1 MTSCFRYIQARREA
15 ERIARIRASGE
26 VIGGDVVVLGG
37 GTNGGAEGGGAEEGG
52 ADTAVRTGGK
62 TRAWDGCVARI
73 DVSNLSKG
81 RHTDV
86 NDVND
91 DTAVRRRGRF
101 GGLGSTHPERKF
113 VLDEGNRWKTEAR
126 IAAGGTGGTAE
137 LERLRRAAQRLEN
150 NKESGGSNSKSLL
163 GIDREKEE
171 DEDAPVVVAP
181 EELTFGDDG
190 WATTTETAETAPAIL
205 NGTSTQPANE
215 SSSLQKDLLDAEMR
229 LKTAAEAALLDG
241 EDAAREIA
249 ARAARDAARRERLAR
264 TLGNLPGDEEL
275 PTDGSNGVEMSKSK
289 SKKRR
294 KKALVSFDE
303 ED

>member
-1 MTSCFRYIQARREA
+1 MTSCFLYIQARREA

-26 VIGGDVVVLGG
+26 AIGGDVVVLGG

-86 NDVND
+86 NDEDD

-101 GGLGSTHPERKF
+101 GGLGSTHPEQKKF

-137 LERLRRAAQRLEN
+137 LERLRRAAQRLEEN

-205 NGTSTQPANE
+205 NGTQP
-215 SSSLQKDLLDAEMR
+215 SSLEKDLLDAEMR

-241 EDAAREIA
+241 EDAAREMA
-249 ARAARDAARRERLAR
+249 ARAAREAARRERLAR

-275 PTDGSNGVEMSKSK
+275 PTDGSNCIETKPK
-289 SKKRR
+289 SKKRMR
-294 KKALVSFDE
+294 KKTLVSFDE

>member
-1 MTSCFRYIQARREA
+1 M
-15 ERIARIRASGE
+15 
-26 VIGGDVVVLGG
+26 IGGDVVVLGG
-37 GTNGGAEGGGAEEGG
+37 GNNGDAEGGDAEDGG

-81 RHTDV
+81 RHTDE
-86 NDVND
+86 DD

-101 GGLGSTHPERKF
+101 GGLGSTRPEQKKF

-150 NKESGGSNSKSLL
+150 NKESGGSNSKHRL
-163 GIDREKEE
+163 GSIDAE

-205 NGTSTQPANE
+205 NGTQPAIE

-241 EDAAREIA
+241 EDAAREMA
-249 ARAARDAARRERLAR
+249 AREAREAARRERLAR
-264 TLGNLPGDEEL
+264 TLGNPTGDDF
-275 PTDGSNGVEMSKSK
+275 PTDGPNGIEIKSKSNG

>member
-1 MTSCFRYIQARREA
+1 M
-15 ERIARIRASGE
+15 
-26 VIGGDVVVLGG
+26 IGGDVVVLGG
-37 GTNGGAEGGGAEEGG
+37 GNNGGAEEEGAEEGG

-86 NDVND
+86 NDEDD

-101 GGLGSTHPERKF
+101 GGLGSTRPEQKKF

-205 NGTSTQPANE
+205 NGTQP
-215 SSSLQKDLLDAEMR
+215 SSLQKDLLDAEMR

-249 ARAARDAARRERLAR
+249 ARAVREAARRERLTR

-275 PTDGSNGVEMSKSK
+275 PTDGSKGESKSK
-289 SKKRR
+289 SNGSKKRR

>member
-1 MTSCFRYIQARREA
+1 M
-15 ERIARIRASGE
+15 
-26 VIGGDVVVLGG
+26 IGGDVVVLGG
-37 GTNGGAEGGGAEEGG
+37 GQNGGAEEEGAEEGG

-86 NDVND
+86 NDEDN

-181 EELTFGDDG
+181 EELTFGNDG

-205 NGTSTQPANE
+205 NGTQP
-215 SSSLQKDLLDAEMR
+215 SSLEKDLLDAEMR

-241 EDAAREIA
+241 EDAAREMA
-249 ARAARDAARRERLAR
+249 ARAAREAARRERLAR

-275 PTDGSNGVEMSKSK
+275 PTDGSKCIETKPK
-289 SKKRR
+289 SKKRMR
-294 KKALVSFDE
+294 KKTLVSFDE

>member
-1 MTSCFRYIQARREA
+1 
-15 ERIARIRASGE
+15 

-81 RHTDV
+81 RHTDE
-86 NDVND
+86 DD

-137 LERLRRAAQRLEN
+137 LERLRRAAQRLEEN
-150 NKESGGSNSKSLL
+150 NKEGGSNSKHRL
-163 GIDREKEE
+163 GSIDAE

-205 NGTSTQPANE
+205 NGTQP
-215 SSSLQKDLLDAEMR
+215 SSLEKDLLDAEMR

-241 EDAAREIA
+241 EDAAREMA
-249 ARAARDAARRERLAR
+249 ARAAREAARRERLAR

-275 PTDGSNGVEMSKSK
+275 PTDGSNCIETKPK
-289 SKKRR
+289 SKKRMR
-294 KKALVSFDE
+294 KKTLVSFDE

>member
-1 MTSCFRYIQARREA
+1 M
-15 ERIARIRASGE
+15 
-26 VIGGDVVVLGG
+26 IGGDVVVLGG
-37 GTNGGAEGGGAEEGG
+37 GNNGDAEGGDAEDGG

-113 VLDEGNRWKTEAR
+113 ALDEGNRWKTEAR

-171 DEDAPVVVAP
+171 DEDGPVVVAP

-205 NGTSTQPANE
+205 NGTQP
-215 SSSLQKDLLDAEMR
+215 SSLEKDLLDAEMR

-241 EDAAREIA
+241 EDAAREMA
-249 ARAARDAARRERLAR
+249 ARAAREAARRERLAR

-275 PTDGSNGVEMSKSK
+275 PTDGSNCIETKPK
-289 SKKRR
+289 SKKRMR
-294 KKALVSFDE
+294 KKTLVSLDE

>member
-1 MTSCFRYIQARREA
+1 MSNQCDDVVFSSQARREA

-37 GTNGGAEGGGAEEGG
+37 GQNGGAEEGGAEEGG

-81 RHTDV
+81 RHTDE
-86 NDVND
+86 DD
-91 DTAVRRRGRF
+91 DTAVRHRGRF
-101 GGLGSTHPERKF
+101 GGLGSTRPERKF

-137 LERLRRAAQRLEN
+137 LERLRRAAQRLEEN
-150 NKESGGSNSKSLL
+150 NKEGGSNSKHRL
-163 GIDREKEE
+163 GSIDAE

-190 WATTTETAETAPAIL
+190 WATTTETAVTAPAIL
-205 NGTSTQPANE
+205 NGTQP
-215 SSSLQKDLLDAEMR
+215 SSLQKDLLDAEMR
-229 LKTAAEAALLDG
+229 LKDAAEAALLDG
-241 EDAAREIA
+241 EDAAREMA
-249 ARAARDAARRERLAR
+249 ARAAREAARRERLAR

-275 PTDGSNGVEMSKSK
+275 PTDGSKGESKSK
-289 SKKRR
+289 SNGSKKRR

>member
-1 MTSCFRYIQARREA
+1 M
-15 ERIARIRASGE
+15 
-26 VIGGDVVVLGG
+26 IGGDVVVLGG
-37 GTNGGAEGGGAEEGG
+37 GQNGGAEEEGADEGG

-81 RHTDV
+81 RHTDE
-86 NDVND
+86 DD

-101 GGLGSTHPERKF
+101 GGLGSNKAEKKKF

-163 GIDREKEE
+163 AIDREKEE

-190 WATTTETAETAPAIL
+190 WATTAETAETAPAIL
-205 NGTSTQPANE
+205 NGTQPAIE

-249 ARAARDAARRERLAR
+249 ARAVREAARRERLTR

-275 PTDGSNGVEMSKSK
+275 PTDGSKGESKSK
-289 SKKRR
+289 SNGSKKRR

>member
-1 MTSCFRYIQARREA
+1 M
-15 ERIARIRASGE
+15 
-26 VIGGDVVVLGG
+26 IGGDVVVLGG
-37 GTNGGAEGGGAEEGG
+37 GNNGDAEGGDAEDGG

-81 RHTDV
+81 RHTDE
-86 NDVND
+86 DD

-101 GGLGSTHPERKF
+101 GGLGSTRPEQKKF

-137 LERLRRAAQRLEN
+137 LERLRRAAQRLEEN
-150 NKESGGSNSKSLL
+150 NKEGGSNSKHRPGS
-163 GIDREKEE
+163 IDAE

-241 EDAAREIA
+241 EDAAREMA
-249 ARAARDAARRERLAR
+249 ARAAREAARRERLAR

>member
-1 MTSCFRYIQARREA
+1 M
-15 ERIARIRASGE
+15 
-26 VIGGDVVVLGG
+26 IGGDVVVLGG
-37 GTNGGAEGGGAEEGG
+37 GNNGDAEGGDAEDGG

-81 RHTDV
+81 RHTDE
-86 NDVND
+86 DD

-101 GGLGSTHPERKF
+101 GGLGSTRPEQKKF

-163 GIDREKEE
+163 AIDRDKEE

-205 NGTSTQPANE
+205 NGTQP
-215 SSSLQKDLLDAEMR
+215 SSLEKDLLDAEMR

-241 EDAAREIA
+241 EDAAREMA
-249 ARAARDAARRERLAR
+249 ARAAREAARRERLAR

-275 PTDGSNGVEMSKSK
+275 PTDGSNGEIKKAK
-289 SKKRR
+289 SKKRK

>member
-1 MTSCFRYIQARREA
+1 
-15 ERIARIRASGE
+15 

-37 GTNGGAEGGGAEEGG
+37 GTNGGAEGGGAEGGGAEDGG

-81 RHTDV
+81 RHTDE
-86 NDVND
+86 DD

-137 LERLRRAAQRLEN
+137 LERLRRAAQRLEEN
-150 NKESGGSNSKSLL
+150 NKEGGSNSKHRL
-163 GIDREKEE
+163 GSIDAE

-190 WATTTETAETAPAIL
+190 WATTTETAETAPEIL
-205 NGTSTQPANE
+205 NGTQPA
-215 SSSLQKDLLDAEMR
+215 SLQKDLLDAEMR

-249 ARAARDAARRERLAR
+249 ARAAREAARRERLAR
-264 TLGNLPGDEEL
+264 TLGNPTGDEEL
-275 PTDGSNGVEMSKSK
+275 PTNGSKGESKSK
-289 SKKRR
+289 SNGSKKRK

>member
-1 MTSCFRYIQARREA
+1 MTSCFLYIQARREA

-26 VIGGDVVVLGG
+26 AIGGDVVVLGG

-86 NDVND
+86 NDEDD

-101 GGLGSTHPERKF
+101 GGLGSTRPERKF

-137 LERLRRAAQRLEN
+137 LELLRRAAQRLEEN

-181 EELTFGDDG
+181 DELTFGDDG

-205 NGTSTQPANE
+205 NGTQP
-215 SSSLQKDLLDAEMR
+215 SSLEKDLLDAEMR

-241 EDAAREIA
+241 EDAAREMA
-249 ARAARDAARRERLAR
+249 ARAAREAARRERLAR

-275 PTDGSNGVEMSKSK
+275 PTDGSNCIETKPK
-289 SKKRR
+289 SKKRMR
-294 KKALVSFDE
+294 KKTLVSFDE

>member
-1 MTSCFRYIQARREA
+1 MTSCFLYIQARREA

-86 NDVND
+86 NDEDD

-101 GGLGSTHPERKF
+101 GGLGSTRPERKF

-190 WATTTETAETAPAIL
+190 WATTTETAVTAPAIL
-205 NGTSTQPANE
+205 NGTQP
-215 SSSLQKDLLDAEMR
+215 SSLEKDLLDAEMR

-241 EDAAREIA
+241 EDAAREMA
-249 ARAARDAARRERLAR
+249 ARAAREEARRERLAR

-275 PTDGSNGVEMSKSK
+275 PTDGSNCIETKPK
-289 SKKRR
+289 SKKRMR
-294 KKALVSFDE
+294 KKTLVSFDE

>member
-1 MTSCFRYIQARREA
+1 MTSCFLYIQARREA

-26 VIGGDVVVLGG
+26 AIGGDVVVLGG

-86 NDVND
+86 NDEDD

-101 GGLGSTHPERKF
+101 GGLGSMHPEQKKF
-113 VLDEGNRWKTEAR
+113 VLDDGNRWKTEAR

-137 LERLRRAAQRLEN
+137 LERLRRAAQRLEEN

-205 NGTSTQPANE
+205 NGTQP
-215 SSSLQKDLLDAEMR
+215 SSLEKDLLDAEMR

-241 EDAAREIA
+241 EDAAREMA
-249 ARAARDAARRERLAR
+249 ARAAREAARRERLAR

-275 PTDGSNGVEMSKSK
+275 PTDGSNCIETKPK
-289 SKKRR
+289 SKKRMR
-294 KKALVSFDE
+294 KKTLVSFDE

>member
-1 MTSCFRYIQARREA
+1 M
-15 ERIARIRASGE
+15 
-26 VIGGDVVVLGG
+26 IGGDVVVLGG
-37 GTNGGAEGGGAEEGG
+37 GNNGDAEGGDAEDGG

-137 LERLRRAAQRLEN
+137 LERLRRAAQRLEEN
-150 NKESGGSNSKSLL
+150 NKEGGSNSKHRL
-163 GIDREKEE
+163 GSIDAE

-181 EELTFGDDG
+181 EELTFGDDE

-205 NGTSTQPANE
+205 NGTQPANE

-249 ARAARDAARRERLAR
+249 ARAAREAARRERLAR
-264 TLGNLPGDEEL
+264 TLGNPTGDEEL
-275 PTDGSNGVEMSKSK
+275 PTDGSKGEIKSKSNG

>member
-1 MTSCFRYIQARREA
+1 M
-15 ERIARIRASGE
+15 
-26 VIGGDVVVLGG
+26 IGGDVVVLGG
-37 GTNGGAEGGGAEEGG
+37 GNNGDAEGGDAEDGG

-81 RHTDV
+81 RHTDE
-86 NDVND
+86 DD

-101 GGLGSTHPERKF
+101 GGLGSTRPEQKKF

-137 LERLRRAAQRLEN
+137 LERLRRAAQRLEEN
-150 NKESGGSNSKSLL
+150 NKEGGSNSKHRL
-163 GIDREKEE
+163 GSIDAE

-190 WATTTETAETAPAIL
+190 WATTTESASAML
-205 NGTSTQPANE
+205 NGTQNE

-249 ARAARDAARRERLAR
+249 ARAAREAARRERLAR

>member
-1 MTSCFRYIQARREA
+1 M
-15 ERIARIRASGE
+15 
-26 VIGGDVVVLGG
+26 
-37 GTNGGAEGGGAEEGG
+37 
-52 ADTAVRTGGK
+52 
-62 TRAWDGCVARI
+62 
-73 DVSNLSKG
+73 
-81 RHTDV
+81 
-86 NDVND
+86 
-91 DTAVRRRGRF
+91 RRRGRF
-101 GGLGSTHPERKF
+101 GGLGSTRPEQKKF

-205 NGTSTQPANE
+205 NGTHAE

-249 ARAARDAARRERLAR
+249 ARAAREAARRERLAR

-275 PTDGSNGVEMSKSK
+275 PTDGSNGESNQVEWLEETKEKS
-289 SKKRR
+289 SGLVRR
-294 KKALVSFDE
+294 GGLD
-303 ED
+303 

>member
-1 MTSCFRYIQARREA
+1 MF
-15 ERIARIRASGE
+15 
-26 VIGGDVVVLGG
+26 GGDVVVLGG
-37 GTNGGAEGGGAEEGG
+37 GNNGDAEGADAEDGG

-137 LERLRRAAQRLEN
+137 LERLRRAAQRLEEN
-150 NKESGGSNSKSLL
+150 NKEGGSNSKHRL
-163 GIDREKEE
+163 GSIDAE

-205 NGTSTQPANE
+205 NGTQP
-215 SSSLQKDLLDAEMR
+215 SSLEKDLLDAEMR

-249 ARAARDAARRERLAR
+249 ARAVREAARRERLAR

>member
-26 VIGGDVVVLGG
+26 VIGSDVVVLGG
-37 GTNGGAEGGGAEEGG
+37 GNNGDAEGGDAEDGG

-205 NGTSTQPANE
+205 NGTQP
-215 SSSLQKDLLDAEMR
+215 SSLEKDLLDAEMR

-241 EDAAREIA
+241 EDAAREMA
-249 ARAARDAARRERLAR
+249 ARAAREAARRERLAR

-275 PTDGSNGVEMSKSK
+275 PTDGSNCIETKPK
-289 SKKRR
+289 SKKRMR
-294 KKALVSFDE
+294 KKTLVSFDE

>member
-1 MTSCFRYIQARREA
+1 M
-15 ERIARIRASGE
+15 
-26 VIGGDVVVLGG
+26 IGGDVVVLGG
-37 GTNGGAEGGGAEEGG
+37 GQNGGAEEEGADEGG

-81 RHTDV
+81 RHTDE
-86 NDVND
+86 DD

-150 NKESGGSNSKSLL
+150 NKDSGGSNSKSLL

-241 EDAAREIA
+241 EDAAREMA
-249 ARAARDAARRERLAR
+249 ARAAREAARRERLAR

-275 PTDGSNGVEMSKSK
+275 PTDGSNCIETKPK
-289 SKKRR
+289 SKKRMR
-294 KKALVSFDE
+294 KKTLVSFDE

>member
-1 MTSCFRYIQARREA
+1 MTSCFLYIQARREA

-26 VIGGDVVVLGG
+26 AIGGDVVVLGG

-86 NDVND
+86 NDEDD

-101 GGLGSTHPERKF
+101 GGLGSMHPEQKKF

-190 WATTTETAETAPAIL
+190 WATTAETAETAPAIL
-205 NGTSTQPANE
+205 NGTQP
-215 SSSLQKDLLDAEMR
+215 SSLEKDLLDAEMR

-241 EDAAREIA
+241 EDAAREMA
-249 ARAARDAARRERLAR
+249 ARAAREAARRERLAR

-275 PTDGSNGVEMSKSK
+275 PTDGSNCIETKPK
-289 SKKRR
+289 SKKRMR
-294 KKALVSFDE
+294 KKTLVSFDE

>member
-1 MTSCFRYIQARREA
+1 MTSCFLYIQARREA

-26 VIGGDVVVLGG
+26 VIGGGN
-37 GTNGGAEGGGAEEGG
+37 NGDAEGGDAEDGG

-163 GIDREKEE
+163 GIDGEKEE

-190 WATTTETAETAPAIL
+190 WATTAETAETAPARL
-205 NGTSTQPANE
+205 NGTQP
-215 SSSLQKDLLDAEMR
+215 SSLQKDLLDAEMR

-241 EDAAREIA
+241 EDAAREMA
-249 ARAARDAARRERLAR
+249 ARAAREAARRERLAR

-275 PTDGSNGVEMSKSK
+275 PTDGSKCIETKPK
-289 SKKRR
+289 SKKRMR
-294 KKALVSFDE
+294 KKTLVSFDE

>member
-1 MTSCFRYIQARREA
+1 MTSCFLYIQARREA

-37 GTNGGAEGGGAEEGG
+37 GTNGGAEEEGAEEGG

-81 RHTDV
+81 RHTDE
-86 NDVND
+86 D
-91 DTAVRRRGRF
+91 DDAAVRRRGRF
-101 GGLGSTHPERKF
+101 GGLGSTRPEQKKF

-190 WATTTETAETAPAIL
+190 WATTTETAETAPARL
-205 NGTSTQPANE
+205 NGTQPA
-215 SSSLQKDLLDAEMR
+215 SLEKDLLDAEMR

-241 EDAAREIA
+241 EDAAREMA
-249 ARAARDAARRERLAR
+249 ARAAREAARRERLAR

-275 PTDGSNGVEMSKSK
+275 PTDGSKGESKSK
-289 SKKRR
+289 SNGSKKRR

>member
-1 MTSCFRYIQARREA
+1 MTSCFLYIQARREA

-26 VIGGDVVVLGG
+26 AIGGDVVVLGG

-86 NDVND
+86 NDEDD

-101 GGLGSTHPERKF
+101 GGLGSTRPERKF

-137 LERLRRAAQRLEN
+137 LERLRRAAQRLEEN
-150 NKESGGSNSKSLL
+150 NKEGGSNSKHRL
-163 GIDREKEE
+163 GSIDAE

-190 WATTTETAETAPAIL
+190 WATTTGTAVTAPAIL
-205 NGTSTQPANE
+205 NGTQP
-215 SSSLQKDLLDAEMR
+215 SSLQKDLLDAEMR
-229 LKTAAEAALLDG
+229 LKDAAEAALLDG
-241 EDAAREIA
+241 EDAAREMA
-249 ARAARDAARRERLAR
+249 ARAAREAARRERLAR

-275 PTDGSNGVEMSKSK
+275 PTDGSNCIETKPK
-289 SKKRR
+289 SKKRMR
-294 KKALVSFDE
+294 KKTLVSFDE

>member
-1 MTSCFRYIQARREA
+1 MTSCFLYIQARREA

-26 VIGGDVVVLGG
+26 AIGGDVVVLGG

-86 NDVND
+86 NDEDD

-101 GGLGSTHPERKF
+101 GGLGSTRPEQKQF

-137 LERLRRAAQRLEN
+137 LERLRRAAQRLEEN

-205 NGTSTQPANE
+205 NGTQP
-215 SSSLQKDLLDAEMR
+215 SSLEKDLLDAEMR

-241 EDAAREIA
+241 EDAAREMA
-249 ARAARDAARRERLAR
+249 ARAAREAARRERLAR

-275 PTDGSNGVEMSKSK
+275 PTDGSNCIETKPK
-289 SKKRR
+289 SKKRMR
-294 KKALVSFDE
+294 KKTLVSFDE

>member
-1 MTSCFRYIQARREA
+1 M
-15 ERIARIRASGE
+15 
-26 VIGGDVVVLGG
+26 IGGDVVVLGG
-37 GTNGGAEGGGAEEGG
+37 GQNGGAEEEGADEGG

-81 RHTDV
+81 RHTDE
-86 NDVND
+86 DD

-101 GGLGSTHPERKF
+101 GGLGSTRPEQKKF

-137 LERLRRAAQRLEN
+137 LERLRRAAQRLEEN
-150 NKESGGSNSKSLL
+150 NKEGGSNSKHRL
-163 GIDREKEE
+163 GSIDAE

-190 WATTTETAETAPAIL
+190 WATTTETAETAPEIL
-205 NGTSTQPANE
+205 NGTQPA
-215 SSSLQKDLLDAEMR
+215 SLQKDLLDAEMR

-249 ARAARDAARRERLAR
+249 ARAAREAARRERLAR
-264 TLGNLPGDEEL
+264 TLGNPTGDEEL
-275 PTDGSNGVEMSKSK
+275 PTNGSKGESKSK
-289 SKKRR
+289 SNGSKKRK

>member
-1 MTSCFRYIQARREA
+1 M
-15 ERIARIRASGE
+15 
-26 VIGGDVVVLGG
+26 IGGDVVVLGG
-37 GTNGGAEGGGAEEGG
+37 GNNGDAEGGDAENGG

-86 NDVND
+86 NEDD

-101 GGLGSTHPERKF
+101 GGLGSTRPEQKKF

-205 NGTSTQPANE
+205 NGTQP
-215 SSSLQKDLLDAEMR
+215 SSLEKDLLDAEMR

-241 EDAAREIA
+241 EDAAREMA
-249 ARAARDAARRERLAR
+249 ARAAREAARRERLAR

-275 PTDGSNGVEMSKSK
+275 PTDGSKCIETKPK
-289 SKKRR
+289 SKKRMR
-294 KKALVSFDE
+294 KKTLVSFDE

>member
-1 MTSCFRYIQARREA
+1 MTSCFLYIQARREA

-37 GTNGGAEGGGAEEGG
+37 GQNGGAEEGGAEEGG

-86 NDVND
+86 NDEDD

-101 GGLGSTHPERKF
+101 GGLGSTRPEQKKF

-137 LERLRRAAQRLEN
+137 LERLRRAAQRLEEN
-150 NKESGGSNSKSLL
+150 NKEGGSNSKHRL
-163 GIDREKEE
+163 GSIDAE

-190 WATTTETAETAPAIL
+190 WATTTETAVTAPAIL
-205 NGTSTQPANE
+205 NGTQP
-215 SSSLQKDLLDAEMR
+215 SSLQKDLLDAEMR
-229 LKTAAEAALLDG
+229 LKDAAEAALLDG
-241 EDAAREIA
+241 EDAAREMA
-249 ARAARDAARRERLAR
+249 ARAAREAARRERLAR

-275 PTDGSNGVEMSKSK
+275 PTDGSKGESKSK
-289 SKKRR
+289 SNGSKKRR

>member
-1 MTSCFRYIQARREA
+1 M
-15 ERIARIRASGE
+15 
-26 VIGGDVVVLGG
+26 IGGDVVVLGG
-37 GTNGGAEGGGAEEGG
+37 GNNGDAEGGDAEDGG

-205 NGTSTQPANE
+205 NGTQP
-215 SSSLQKDLLDAEMR
+215 SSLEKDLLDAEMR

-241 EDAAREIA
+241 EDAAREMA
-249 ARAARDAARRERLAR
+249 ARAAREAARRERLAR

-275 PTDGSNGVEMSKSK
+275 PTDGSNCIETKPK
-289 SKKRR
+289 SKKRMR
-294 KKALVSFDE
+294 KKTLVSFDE

>member
-1 MTSCFRYIQARREA
+1 MTSCFLYIQARREA

-26 VIGGDVVVLGG
+26 AIGGDVVVLGG

-86 NDVND
+86 NDEDD

-101 GGLGSTHPERKF
+101 GGLGSMHPEQKKF

-137 LERLRRAAQRLEN
+137 LERLRRAAQRLEEN

-205 NGTSTQPANE
+205 NGTQP
-215 SSSLQKDLLDAEMR
+215 SSLEKDLLDAEMR

-241 EDAAREIA
+241 EDAAREMA
-249 ARAARDAARRERLAR
+249 ARAAREAARRERLAR

-275 PTDGSNGVEMSKSK
+275 PTDGSNCIETKPK
-289 SKKRR
+289 SKKRMR
-294 KKALVSFDE
+294 KKTLVSFDE

>member
-81 RHTDV
+81 RHTDE
-86 NDVND
+86 DD

-101 GGLGSTHPERKF
+101 GGLGSTRPEQKKF

-137 LERLRRAAQRLEN
+137 LERLRRAAQRLEEN
-150 NKESGGSNSKSLL
+150 NKESGGSNSKRRL
-163 GIDREKEE
+163 GSIDAE

-190 WATTTETAETAPAIL
+190 WATTAETAETASAIL
-205 NGTSTQPANE
+205 NGTQPAIE
-215 SSSLQKDLLDAEMR
+215 SSSLQKDLLDAELR

-249 ARAARDAARRERLAR
+249 ARAVREAARRERLAR

-275 PTDGSNGVEMSKSK
+275 PTDGSNGESKSK
-289 SKKRR
+289 SNGSKKRR

>member
-1 MTSCFRYIQARREA
+1 M
-15 ERIARIRASGE
+15 
-26 VIGGDVVVLGG
+26 IGGDVVVLGG
-37 GTNGGAEGGGAEEGG
+37 GTNGGAEEEGAEDGG

-181 EELTFGDDG
+181 EELTFGNDG

-205 NGTSTQPANE
+205 NGTQPAIE
-215 SSSLQKDLLDAEMR
+215 SSSLEKDLLDAEMR

-241 EDAAREIA
+241 EDAAREMA
-249 ARAARDAARRERLAR
+249 ARAAREAARRERLAR

-275 PTDGSNGVEMSKSK
+275 PTDGSKCIETKPK
-289 SKKRR
+289 SKKRMR
-294 KKALVSFDE
+294 KKTLVSFDE

>member
-1 MTSCFRYIQARREA
+1 MTSCFLYIQARREA

-26 VIGGDVVVLGG
+26 AIGGDVVVLGG

-86 NDVND
+86 NDEDD

-101 GGLGSTHPERKF
+101 GGLGSMHPEQKKF

-205 NGTSTQPANE
+205 NGTQP
-215 SSSLQKDLLDAEMR
+215 SSLEKDLLDAEMR

-241 EDAAREIA
+241 EDAAREMA
-249 ARAARDAARRERLAR
+249 ARAAREAARRERLAR

-275 PTDGSNGVEMSKSK
+275 PTDGSNCIETKPK
-289 SKKRR
+289 SKKRMR
-294 KKALVSFDE
+294 KKTLVSFDE

>member
-1 MTSCFRYIQARREA
+1 M
-15 ERIARIRASGE
+15 
-26 VIGGDVVVLGG
+26 IGGDVVVLGG
-37 GTNGGAEGGGAEEGG
+37 GNNGDAEGGDAEEGG

-163 GIDREKEE
+163 GIDGDKEE

-190 WATTTETAETAPAIL
+190 WATTTETAETAPAML
-205 NGTSTQPANE
+205 NGTQNE

-241 EDAAREIA
+241 EVAAREIA
-249 ARAARDAARRERLAR
+249 ARAAREAARRERLAR
-264 TLGNLPGDEEL
+264 TLGNPTGDEEL
-275 PTDGSNGVEMSKSK
+275 PTDGSKGEIKSKSNG

>member
-1 MTSCFRYIQARREA
+1 MTSCFLYTQARREA
-15 ERIARIRASGE
+15 EKIARIRASGE

-37 GTNGGAEGGGAEEGG
+37 GNNWGAEEEGAEEGG

-81 RHTDV
+81 RHTDD
-86 NDVND
+86 NNEDD

-101 GGLGSTHPERKF
+101 GGLGSTRPEQKKF

-137 LERLRRAAQRLEN
+137 LERLRRAAQRLEEN
-150 NKESGGSNSKSLL
+150 NKESGGSNSKHRL
-163 GIDREKEE
+163 GSIDGE

-205 NGTSTQPANE
+205 NGTQNE
-215 SSSLQKDLLDAEMR
+215 SSSLEKDLLDAEMR

-241 EDAAREIA
+241 EDAAREMA
-249 ARAARDAARRERLAR
+249 ARAAREAARRERLAR

-275 PTDGSNGVEMSKSK
+275 PTDGSNGEMKKAK
-289 SKKRR
+289 SKKRMR

>member
-1 MTSCFRYIQARREA
+1 
-15 ERIARIRASGE
+15 

-37 GTNGGAEGGGAEEGG
+37 GQNGGAEEEGADEGG

-205 NGTSTQPANE
+205 NGTQP
-215 SSSLQKDLLDAEMR
+215 SSLEKDLLDAEMR

-241 EDAAREIA
+241 EDAAREMA
-249 ARAARDAARRERLAR
+249 ARAAREAARRERLAR
-264 TLGNLPGDEEL
+264 TLGNPTGDEEL
-275 PTDGSNGVEMSKSK
+275 PTNGSKGESKSK
-289 SKKRR
+289 SNGSKKRK

>member
-1 MTSCFRYIQARREA
+1 
-15 ERIARIRASGE
+15 

-37 GTNGGAEGGGAEEGG
+37 GQNGGAEEEGADEGG

-86 NDVND
+86 NEDD

-101 GGLGSTHPERKF
+101 GGLGSTRPEQKKF

-137 LERLRRAAQRLEN
+137 LERLRRAAQRLEEN
-150 NKESGGSNSKSLL
+150 NKEGGSNSKHRL
-163 GIDREKEE
+163 GSIDAE

-205 NGTSTQPANE
+205 NGTQP
-215 SSSLQKDLLDAEMR
+215 SSLEKDLLDAEMR

-241 EDAAREIA
+241 EDAAREMA
-249 ARAARDAARRERLAR
+249 ARAAREAARRERLAR

-275 PTDGSNGVEMSKSK
+275 PTDGSNCIETKPK
-289 SKKRR
+289 SKKRMR
-294 KKALVSFDE
+294 KKTLVSFDE